1 MIFSFFL
8 CTAAWSSP
16 GNYKHRSIE
25 QKDNTSLNKL
35 ILFFVHITRVWS
47 IFNDNNQHET
57 KRYSTSTRSYW
68 VQGHEILDHRST
80 IGHDN
85 SIVFDGESDRILAKI
100 CTILLAT
107 QQQSSMWSNLTWLSI
122 IAQPWN
128 VIKKLFFDVVTR
140 SFIVSVFTCRYARCC
155 LFVDEENCDVFEKFT
170 VIWSQ
175 TNFVAR
181 F

>member
-25 QKDNTSLNKL
+25 QKDKTSLNKL

-107 QQQSSMWSNLTWLSI
+107 QQQSSMWSNLTWLDLASSLNLGM
-122 IAQPWN
+122 WLKN
-128 VIKKLFFDVVTR
+128 FFSTSSLVRSSSRFSLVAMRDVV
-140 SFIVSVFTCRYARCC
+140 C
-155 LFVDEENCDVFEKFT
+155 LSMRKSAMSLKNLP
-170 VIWSQ
+170 
-175 TNFVAR
+175 
-181 F
+181 